1 MAQGLDFFVLKQSNQ
16 SIAQPTLSLHF
27 LTPPT
32 KNKERKEKNKETK
45 QNQPTKHT
53 KPPAFEMI

>member
-1 MAQGLDFFVLKQSNQ
+1 MTQGLDFFVLKQSNQ

-45 QNQPTKHT
+45 QNQLTDQT
-53 KPPAFEMI
+53 KPPAFEMM